1 MHECLTN
8 SLPDLCQEF
17 PIAAVCVALA
27 ARVPKI
33 DTATVDIDFL
43 KDRRLQSRE
52 IPSHQTSS
60 LITSRIKDKSRCH
73 LHHTSS
79 LRMCSKYVVHHHSDT
94 TERLAMLTSLIA
106 SPRTHCGRT
115 ASSRSQCLARTCHV
129 ETVEK
134 QYHLVSRTGDAFVCR
149 IVRRFEKRKIR
160 QRWIVPVQKYRAEQQ
175 CRNN

>member
-27 ARVPKI
+27 ARAPKI

-60 LITSRIKDKSRCH
+60 LITPSIKDKSRCL

-79 LRMCSKYVVHHHSDT
+79 LRMCSKYVVHHHSGT
-94 TERLAMLTSLIA
+94 IGGLAMLTNLTA
-106 SPRTHCGRT
+106 STRTHCGGT

-129 ETVEK
+129 KTVEK
-134 QYHLVSRTGDAFVCR
+134 QHHLISRAGDAFVCR
-149 IVRRFEKRKIR
+149 IVGRLEKRQIR
-160 QRWIVPVQKYRAEQQ
+160 QRWIVSVQKHRAEQQ
-175 CRNN
+175 RRNN